1 MKNRTSY
8 TLLGCLVLVLCF
20 ISGGDG
26 AISRN
31 VMKEVIGINKEGPY
45 LGIVVPNNYEMS
57 PLLQS
62 SSFEGD
68 TKFGFLDFSGRRFHL
83 GRLEKEKVIVVLTGL
98 GMLNAGIATELLLTL
113 FWVKGVVHYGI
124 AGNANPD
131 LQIGDVTIPHFWAHT
146 GLWNWQRYGDGPK
159 DELSLES
166 NGDYTRSIG
175 YLEFSQYN
183 NETGSGKSQ
192 DHLLNRV
199 WYQPEEI
206 FPVNGTPEIRQHSF
220 WAPVDDYYFQL
231 AERLEGMNLTRCVNS
246 TTCLPRTPIATR
258 VERGVSASTFVDN
271 RAYREFLFSKFN
283 ATAIDMESAAISL
296 VCIQHQKPFVAIRAL
311 SDLAGGG
318 SSVSNE
324 AAIFASLAAQNAVDV
339 VIKFIKLLS

>member
-20 ISGGDG
+20 ISGRDG

-45 LGIVVPNNYEMS
+45 LGIVVPNNFEMS

-62 SSFEGD
+62 PSFVGD
-68 TKFGFLDFSGRRFHL
+68 AKFGFLDFSGRRFHL
-83 GRLEKEKVIVVLTGL
+83 GRLGNEKVIVVLTGL

-146 GLWNWQRYGDGPK
+146 GLWNWQRYGDGPE

-166 NGDYTRSIG
+166 NGDYTRTIG

-183 NETGSGKSQ
+183 NETGSEKSQ
-192 DHLLNRV
+192 DNLLNRI

-206 FPVNGTPEIRQHSF
+206 FPVNGTP
-220 WAPVDDYYFQL
+220 
-231 AERLEGMNLTRCVNS
+231 EGMNLTRCVNS
-246 TTCLPRTPIATR
+246 TTCLPRTPIATS

-283 ATAIDMESAAISL
+283 ATAVDMESAAVSL

-324 AAIFASLAAQNAVDV
+324 AAIFASLAAQNAVDA
-339 VIKFIKLLS
+339 VIKFVKLLS